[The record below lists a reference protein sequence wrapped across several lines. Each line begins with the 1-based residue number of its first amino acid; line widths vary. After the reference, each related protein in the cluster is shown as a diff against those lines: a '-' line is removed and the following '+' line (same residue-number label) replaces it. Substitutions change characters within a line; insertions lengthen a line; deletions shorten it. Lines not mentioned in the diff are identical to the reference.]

1 MKKSYEEFILEA
13 IELELGANW
22 EQSTVVEGY

>member
-1 MKKSYEEFILEA
+1 MNITYEEFILEA
-13 IELELGANW
+13 IEQDLGANW